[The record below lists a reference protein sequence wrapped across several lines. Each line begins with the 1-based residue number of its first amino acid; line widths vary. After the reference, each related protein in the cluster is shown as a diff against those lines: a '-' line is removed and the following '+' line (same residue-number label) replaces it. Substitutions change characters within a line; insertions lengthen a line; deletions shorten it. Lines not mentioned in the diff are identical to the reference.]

1 MAILLAATL
10 VTGNTGYAQAAQGQS
25 ADRITESVV
34 NEVDFVLQTTDKQQS
49 KAVVQAKNKKKNA
62 KKNRKAH
69 LAYEKQ
75 LQKTKKE
82 IAELIPY
89 PDSVYFAYSD
99 INGDGIDECIILGE
113 YIQDGKNKMKI
124 DLGSNMMAVYT
135 YYNGKVNN
143 VLYALCGG
151 NGMSGFVNLK
161 QKCLY
166 GFCHTSSA
174 EYSFSKIK
182 LKNGKAKAVATY
194 ESIPLYNKNGGPKCD
209 KNGMQ
214 ICKYTVNG
222 KKISKKK
229 FEKIANTALS
239 TNAIT
244 MYKVT
249 KKNMKKLR

>member
-1 MAILLAATL
+1 MITLLAAVL
-10 VTGNTGYAQAAQGQS
+10 LSGNIGYAQAAQEQP
-25 ADRITESVV
+25 ADTITESVI
-34 NEVDFVLQTTDKQQS
+34 NETAFASQAADKQQS
-49 KAVVQAKNKKKNA
+49 KAVVQAKSKKKNA

-82 IAELIPY
+82 IWEPY
-89 PDSVYFAYSD
+89 ISYFAYDD
-99 INGDGIDECIILGE
+99 INGDGIDECIILGDCMG
-113 YIQDGKNKMKI
+113 DGKNKKKI
-124 DLGSNMMAVYT
+124 ALCSNMMAVYT
-135 YYNGKVNN
+135 YYNGKVKN
-143 VLYALCGG
+143 VLYAICGG
-151 NGMSGFVNLK
+151 NAYTGYVNKK

-166 GFCHTSSA
+166 GYGHTSYN
-174 EYSFSKIK
+174 EFGFSKIK
-182 LKNGKAKAVATY
+182 IKNGKAKTVATY
-194 ESIPLYNKNGGPKCD
+194 ASKPLYNKNGGPKCD
-209 KNGMQ
+209 KNGEQ

-229 FEKIANTALS
+229 FEKIENSALS